1 MPVLHRPVPAGG
13 KARRRALAAA
23 ACVAVLAAAGG
34 GAYAVLH
41 DSALRNGASAAAGS
55 KGHGT
60 PPSGTAAV
68 PTTPVATV
76 QAYYAAISRHQYL
89 RAWNLGG
96 KNSGDT
102 FSQFENGFSTT
113 RADRVTITSHAG
125 NAVSARLTAV
135 QTDGSVK
142 NFLGKYLVEN
152 GVITTFF
159 VTAIS

>member
-1 MPVLHRPVPAGG
+1 V
-13 KARRRALAAA
+13 
-23 ACVAVLAAAGG
+23 GG
-34 GAYAVLH
+34 GAYAALH
-41 DSALRNGASAAAGS
+41 NSALGGTPAAAGS
-55 KGHGT
+55 KAPST
-60 PPSGTAAV
+60 PPSGQTPVTAAG
-68 PTTPVATV
+68 TV
-76 QAYYAAISRHQYL
+76 RAYYAAISAHQYL

-142 NFLGKYLVEN
+142 NFYGKYLVEN
-152 GVITTFF
+152 GVITTFA
-159 VTAIS
+159 VIPVS